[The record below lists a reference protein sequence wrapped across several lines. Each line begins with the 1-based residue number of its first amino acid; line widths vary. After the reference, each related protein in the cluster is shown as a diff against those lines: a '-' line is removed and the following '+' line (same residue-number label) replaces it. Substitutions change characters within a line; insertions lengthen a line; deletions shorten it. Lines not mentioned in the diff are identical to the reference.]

1 MMQCIFNHPLL
12 FQLLVILEF
21 SKNADLQWLD
31 LQSNEKISLDA
42 NCIVYKEKLSSNYW
56 NVCNFIYSCLFSAIK
71 SLDLLNEQIVQ
82 FIFSP
87 KATEIDFDNDLSAKD
102 KEALQ
107 TSMALMRQLLKVIVM
122 IVILGYL

>member
-1 MMQCIFNHPLL
+1 M
-12 FQLLVILEF
+12 
-21 SKNADLQWLD
+21 
-31 LQSNEKISLDA
+31 
-42 NCIVYKEKLSSNYW
+42 
-56 NVCNFIYSCLFSAIK
+56 
-71 SLDLLNEQIVQ
+71 Q

>member
-1 MMQCIFNHPLL
+1 M
-12 FQLLVILEF
+12 
-21 SKNADLQWLD
+21 
-31 LQSNEKISLDA
+31 
-42 NCIVYKEKLSSNYW
+42 NCVY
-56 NVCNFIYSCLFSAIK
+56 NFIFSCLFSAIK

-107 TSMALMRQLLKVIVM
+107 ASMALMRQLLKVRFVSLLAVLCKNAVGLSGDTLI
-122 IVILGYL
+122 